1 MKDKEHKNKGRV
13 KIGLLCILLAVFLVS
28 GAMTIRQYLEN
39 KRTEDEYRQLAE
51 QAARQTTEATR
62 RIQQKSLLTLGG
74 FGGYIVLGFPHPIPN
89 VTGEMSR

>member
-51 QAARQTTEATR
+51 QAARQTTEAPAESAL
-62 RIQQKSLLTLGG
+62 SL
-74 FGGYIVLGFPHPIPN
+74 IHI
-89 VTGEMSR
+89 

>member
-51 QAARQTTEATR
+51 QAA
-62 RIQQKSLLTLGG
+62 
-74 FGGYIVLGFPHPIPN
+74 
-89 VTGEMSR
+89 